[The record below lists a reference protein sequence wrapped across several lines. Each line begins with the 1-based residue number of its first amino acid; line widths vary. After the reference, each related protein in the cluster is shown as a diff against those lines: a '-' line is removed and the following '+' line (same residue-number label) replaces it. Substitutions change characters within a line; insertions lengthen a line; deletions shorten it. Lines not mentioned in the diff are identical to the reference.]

1 LTEGQIRLRYS
12 GLIFFFFRLFSVG
25 TGLLFTLMITRSI
38 TLEEY
43 GVYGNLN
50 DILSYFTLTSSIIP
64 FWVTR
69 FIARQRPGAAETGLV
84 VNAIVAAI
92 SAAIYLLVIPWA
104 VGAMG
109 LSWVYLPTYI
119 IGVLIIFGSHLV
131 AVLEAILYSKR
142 PETLGFGIFIFET
155 SRLILGFLLII
166 TFRLGLMGAI
176 FGLAAAFFIQSLFYL
191 LKYLLHELKFRLGI
205 RWDYVRE
212 WFKASAINVYGIM
225 SGRILTLANIF
236 LFIYVGEFS
245 RAYYGAASAI
255 ASIIGYSSSL
265 AFALYPKLL
274 SRANTGREDVV
285 LSLKMVLMFAVP
297 MAVGAIM
304 LSEDLLSIL
313 NVSYSVAKPILII
326 LSIDA
331 LLSAFSSIFGSI
343 VSGTEKF
350 DIDAR
355 ISFRD
360 IVKSKLFLL
369 LTLHYVQAA
378 MVTSLAYILLSS
390 AAVPD
395 ALEAAKHLALIVLG
409 AGIFITIARYIISK
423 RCLEFYIPWLSIGKY
438 FASSMIMALILYVF
452 QMPARLSLTV
462 FRTLLGALT
471 YFAVLLAID
480 EETRDVL
487 KSAKREAMK
496 KFLGPFNL
504 GKI

>member
-1 LTEGQIRLRYS
+1 LVEGQIRLRYS

-43 GVYGNLN
+43 GIYGNLN
-50 DILSYFTLTSSIIP
+50 DILSYFTLSSSIIP

-69 FIARQRPGAAETGLV
+69 FIARQRPGAAETGLI
-84 VNAIVAAI
+84 VNAIIAFI

-119 IGVLIIFGSHLV
+119 IGALIIFGSHLV
-131 AVLEAILYSKR
+131 AVLEAVLYSKR
-142 PETLGFGIFIFET
+142 PEALGFGIFIFET
-155 SRLILGFLLII
+155 SRVFLGLLLLIA
-166 TFRLGLMGAI
+166 LGLKLIGAI
-176 FGLAAAFFIQSLFYL
+176 LGLAAAFLVQSLFYL
-191 LKYLLHELKFRLGI
+191 LKYLLHELKFRSGI
-205 RWDYVRE
+205 RWDYIRE
-212 WFKASAINVYGIM
+212 WFKASTINVYGII

-236 LFIYVGEFS
+236 LFIYAGELS

-274 SRANTGREDVV
+274 SKADNGREDVV
-285 LSLKMVLMFAVP
+285 LSLKMVLMFAIP
-297 MAVGAIM
+297 MAVGAII

-331 LLSAFSSIFGSI
+331 LLSAFSSIFGLI

-350 DIDAR
+350 DTDTR
-355 ISFRD
+355 ISFRN

-378 MVTSLAYILLSS
+378 MVTLPAYIFLSS
-390 AAVPD
+390 AVVLN
-395 ALEAAKHLALIVLG
+395 ALEAARYLALIVLV
-409 AGIFITIARYIISK
+409 AGIFMTMARYMIAK
-423 RCLEFYIPWLSIGKY
+423 RCLEFHIPWLSIGKY
-438 FASSMIMALILYVF
+438 LASSVIMALILYVF
-452 QMPARLSLTV
+452 QMPARLSFTV
-462 FRTLLGALT
+462 LRTLLGALI
-471 YFAVLLAID
+471 YFTALLAID
-480 EETRDVL
+480 RETRDLL
-487 KSAKREAMK
+487 KLAKREAMK
-496 KFLGPFNL
+496 KFLGPIQS
-504 GKI
+504 G